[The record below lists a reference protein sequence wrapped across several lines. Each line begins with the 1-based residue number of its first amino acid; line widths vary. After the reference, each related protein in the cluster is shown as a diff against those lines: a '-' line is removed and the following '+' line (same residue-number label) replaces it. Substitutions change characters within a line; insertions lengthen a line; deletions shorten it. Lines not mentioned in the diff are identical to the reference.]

1 MFKWFVLARNSPVIK
16 HTGRQHF
23 AFCLKAHVNGRNKS
37 QHYRVLLGFMANNV
51 ASVLHG
57 PKSLT
62 DFKLYATSANI
73 AVVLC
78 KRTQHVGPKNV
89 TCSWP
94 TMLRPF
100 TWALVTLVGTCAYSL
115 KPVKLLAQQVPTS
128 FLFCD
133 RRSVASVCMV
143 SQHCWPRETSVNSR
157 LLIFFF
163 KNN

>member
-1 MFKWFVLARNSPVIK
+1 
-16 HTGRQHF
+16 
-23 AFCLKAHVNGRNKS
+23 
-37 QHYRVLLGFMANNV
+37 MASNV

-78 KRTQHVGPKNV
+78 KWTQHVGPKNV

-128 FLFCD
+128 FLF
-133 RRSVASVCMV
+133 
-143 SQHCWPRETSVNSR
+143 
-157 LLIFFF
+157 L
-163 KNN
+163 